1 MGLLFI
7 PGFFFLLGVMV
18 LFPKKDRSKNRVTFF
33 KVMTGIAVFFT
44 VQVLTMNYVYNRV
57 GDKYYVEGTIT
68 NTGPAKEGGFFEQ
81 AGCYAS
87 VRTESGN
94 ILTPWIPNCGVV
106 GMKVYKACEGTS
118 CYGSWVSYNELSPGH
133 RLSRS

>member
-1 MGLLFI
+1 MNLLIIPGFIAFIGLLF
-7 PGFFFLLGVMV
+7 M
-18 LFPKKDRSKNRVTFF
+18 FPKKDRSPARKTASLWAF
-33 KVMTGIAVFFT
+33 GIAAFFT
-44 VQVLTMNYVYNRV
+44 VQILAMNYEYNRV
-57 GDKYYVEGTIT
+57 DDKYYVEGTIVQ
-68 NTGPAKEGGFFEQ
+68 TGPAKDGGFFEQ

-94 ILTPWIPNCGVV
+94 VITPWIPNCGVV

>member
-1 MGLLFI
+1 MNLLII
-7 PGFFFLLGVMV
+7 PGFIAFIALLLV
-18 LFPKKDRSKNRVTFF
+18 FPKKDRTPGRKTVAWCMLG
-33 KVMTGIAVFFT
+33 VAAFFT
-44 VQVLTMNYVYNRV
+44 VQIFTIDYVYNRV

-68 NTGPAKEGGFFEQ
+68 QTGPAKDGGFFEQ

-87 VRTESGN
+87 VRTESGH
-94 ILTPWIPNCGVV
+94 IVTPWIPNCGVV